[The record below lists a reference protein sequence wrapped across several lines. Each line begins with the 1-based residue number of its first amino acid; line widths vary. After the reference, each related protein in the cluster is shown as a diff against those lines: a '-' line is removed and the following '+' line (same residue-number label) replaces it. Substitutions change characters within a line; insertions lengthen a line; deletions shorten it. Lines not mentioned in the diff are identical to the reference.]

1 MRSMTSSKIPIA
13 MEITLLRMR
22 RIRGASRRGSIYLL
36 VLGSTLIVA
45 VLGLGGL
52 QAVRSQARNANLL
65 RDSSAAADLAL
76 SAIAHARLNVKQDG
90 SWRTTYA
97 SGAWST
103 EQSLGSGAFSWK
115 IVDASTGGSVLHS
128 GVNPLSDTAMVKI
141 CGKGRVG
148 SVLHTTTVQ
157 LAVTKNP
164 YDAVKTA
171 LYASGNVTLNS
182 STPLTVSGAPLAT
195 AGFFS
200 NSINFTGDVEAL
212 AIFNSGTLTGTQT
225 SPASQ
230 KTTPPNSVWDIYFPL
245 ATQIPWNTSYIF
257 NSAGKYNFKT
267 NILTPTLS
275 NFTTPVTNADGVYYV
290 SVPAG
295 LGKLQIDWIRIN
307 GTILFDVQGAGTTV
321 HFGAHILWT
330 PFRSDYPMAIIR
342 NADTVELESLTAM
355 LAEGTNNNGAGN
367 ANYNPIDFPY
377 NGVSNTDTTDANY
390 VSRLYGLI
398 HVMGG
403 VGAAPTVT
411 NIFPQLHSIGSIIV
425 PGAVNYTGGSAT
437 PDATLTWDPAL
448 ASNPPLG
455 YYTLQL
461 TPISGSWKQELA
473 P

>member
-1 MRSMTSSKIPIA
+1 MTCAHPSPVVVNRLSCVRST
-13 MEITLLRMR
+13 R
-22 RIRGASRRGSIYLL
+22 RVSRRGSIYLL

-52 QAVRSQARNANLL
+52 QAVRSQVRSANLL

-76 SAIAHARLNVKQDG
+76 SAIAHGRLKLIED
-90 SWRTTYA
+90 SAWRTNYA

-103 EQSLGSGAFSWK
+103 EQTLGSGTFSWK
-115 IVDASTGGSVLHS
+115 IVDASTGGSVLHA
-128 GVNPLSDTAMVKI
+128 GVNPLSDTATVKI

-148 SVLHTTTVQ
+148 SVLHITTVQ

-171 LYASGNVTLNS
+171 LYAGGSVALNS
-182 STPLTVSGAPLAT
+182 STPLTVSGAPLAA
-195 AGFFS
+195 AGIFS
-200 NSINFTGDVEAL
+200 NTINFTGNVEAA
-212 AIFNSGTLTGTQT
+212 AIFNSGTITGTQT
-225 SPASQ
+225 SLASP

-245 ATQIPWNTSYIF
+245 ATPIPWNTSCIA
-257 NSAGKYNFKT
+257 SSSGKYNFKT

-307 GTILFDVQGAGTTV
+307 GTILFDVQGSGTTV
-321 HFGAHILWT
+321 HFGAHILWS
-330 PFRSDYPMAIIR
+330 PFRADYPMAIIR
-342 NADTVELESLTAM
+342 NAQTVELDSLTAM

-367 ANYNPIDFPY
+367 ANYNPTGFPY
-377 NGVSNTDTTDANY
+377 NGVSNTNTTDANY

-403 VGAAPTVT
+403 VGITPTTT
-411 NIFPQLHSIGSIIV
+411 NIYPQLHSIGCVIT

-437 PDATLTWDPAL
+437 PDASLVWDPAL

-455 YYTLQL
+455 YYTLKA
-461 TPISGSWKQELA
+461 TPVAGSWKQELA